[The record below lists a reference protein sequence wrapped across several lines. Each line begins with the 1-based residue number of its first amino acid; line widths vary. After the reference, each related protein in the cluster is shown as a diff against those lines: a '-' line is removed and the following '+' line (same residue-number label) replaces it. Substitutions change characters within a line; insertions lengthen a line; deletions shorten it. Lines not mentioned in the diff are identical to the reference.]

1 MANVKTK
8 RHYGSINIQYKG
20 CFYHSLLELKFILLI
35 ENKCSWIREPVA
47 IHYNPNTLEVTNYL
61 NEKTRKYVPDFLVR
75 KWSDNTGY
83 LIEIKPQEFLD
94 SEEMQIRNKITK
106 DYLGIKNVDWKF
118 KVITEKDI
126 ILNEKQKALFKK
138 VVNENK
144 NFKSRLAWIEQ
155 DKKFNNSPQK
165 YFRSIP
171 YLNSKDISDEDYI
184 RYVRYGI
191 IPTSKGEQEILLE
204 SNAIYET
211 KPEKERHLEY
221 LKTKFNVNCSRE
233 IFSLTEIEL
242 LENYGAWMEA
252 LYLCKINPITERQND
267 FIEQVETGNISVNE
281 YAKVWFKYIMRIE
294 IERKYGD
301 RLKIRYEINDND
313 FYRREDYYKLH
324 KDKIRRI

>member
-1 MANVKTK
+1 MANMKTK
-8 RHYGSINIQYKG
+8 RPYNSINVQYKG

-47 IHYNPNTLEVTNYL
+47 IHYNPDTLEVTNYI
-61 NEKTRKYVPDFLVR
+61 NEKTRKYIPDFLVR
-75 KWSDNTGY
+75 KWNDNTGY

-94 SEEMQIRNKITK
+94 SEEMQLRNKITK
-106 DYLGIKNVDWKF
+106 DYLMIKNVDWKF
-118 KVITEKDI
+118 KVLTEKDI
-126 ILNEKQKALFKK
+126 ILNEKQKALFQK
-138 VVNENK
+138 VVDENK
-144 NFKSRLAWIEQ
+144 NIKSRLAWIEL
-155 DKKFNNSPQK
+155 DKKYNNSPQK

-171 YLNSKDISDEDYI
+171 YLNSNDISDEDYI
-184 RYVRYGI
+184 LYVRYGI

-211 KPEKERHLEY
+211 KHEKESHLEY

-233 IFSLTEIEL
+233 IFNLVEIDL

-267 FIEQVETGNISVNE
+267 FIKQVETGNVSENE
-281 YAKVWFKYIMRIE
+281 YAKVWFKYIKRIE